1 MSETLLNIMGALT
14 VVNTVLV
21 ALIMYNFV
29 QSYKAVKSRFTL
41 GLLLFSSIL
50 LVQVVFSLP
59 VIVLSGIAYPPEA
72 LIFDIIA
79 GSFEFVALLIFLRM
93 TIK

>member
-1 MSETLLNIMGALT
+1 MSEVLLTIMGTLT
-14 VVNTVLV
+14 VANAALV

-29 QSYKAVKSRFTL
+29 QSYKAIKSRFTL

-59 VIVLSGIAYPPEA
+59 VIVLSGVVYPPEA
-72 LIFDIIA
+72 MFFDIIA
-79 GSFEFVALLIFLRM
+79 GSFELVALLIFLSIIM
-93 TIK
+93 K

>member
-1 MSETLLNIMGALT
+1 MGTLT
-14 VVNTVLV
+14 VANTALV

-29 QSYKAVKSRFTL
+29 QSYKTVKSRFTL

-59 VIVLSGIAYPPEA
+59 VIVLSGVAYPPEA
-72 LIFDIIA
+72 MIFDIIA
-79 GSFEFVALLIFLRM
+79 GSFELVALLIFLTM
-93 TIK
+93 IMK